1 MDFTKNFD
9 QLDSLKLMLQTKGID
24 FLLNIAAALAIFLI
38 GRIAA
43 RLLAR
48 TISRLLERS
57 GTDST
62 LVRFLNNLVYA
73 VLLLFIIVMA
83 LERVGVNTTS
93 FAAIIGAAGLAIGL
107 ALQGSLA
114 NFAAGVMIIMLR
126 HFKVGDRIEAGGAAG
141 VVTDI
146 QIFHSVLITPEGV
159 KIILPNGSIVAGVIK
174 VHPKTEAE
182 ALKKSA

>member
-1 MDFTKNFD
+1 MDTVKDISHFD
-9 QLDSLKLMLQTKGID
+9 ALNAYLQTKGVA
-24 FLLNIAAALAIFLI
+24 LATNLVAALAVFFI
-38 GRIAA
+38 GRLVA

-48 TISRLLERS
+48 GISRMLERS
-57 GTDST
+57 GTDTT

-73 VLLLFIIVMA
+73 VLLLFVIVMA

-126 HFKVGDRIEAGGAAG
+126 HFKVGDHIEAAGAKG
-141 VVTDI
+141 VVKDI
-146 QIFHSVLITPEGV
+146 QIFHSVLMTDDGV
-159 KIILPNGSIVAGVIK
+159 KVILPNGSIVAGVIK
-174 VHPKTEAE
+174 VHVPAKTEPLAK
-182 ALKKSA
+182 AG